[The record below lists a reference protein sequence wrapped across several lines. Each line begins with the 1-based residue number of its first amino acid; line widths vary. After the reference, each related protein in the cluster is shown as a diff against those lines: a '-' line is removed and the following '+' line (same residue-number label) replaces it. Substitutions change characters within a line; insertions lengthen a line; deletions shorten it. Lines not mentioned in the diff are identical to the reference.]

1 MVEQHP
7 DGNVVDQ
14 YIVPGETMHVPEPI
28 QVPGVTTVMENQV
41 SDREAPLPTREC
53 WTWFFGHIS

>member
-1 MVEQHP
+1 MLEQHP

-28 QVPGVTTVMENQV
+28 QVPGVTTVMENQE
-41 SDREAPLPTREC
+41 SPGPYRKHRKSC
-53 WTWFFGHIS
+53 TWFSASAI